1 MMVAWSWVR
10 WLGLGVVG
18 WGLAACQT
26 TQTTSPQPTP
36 LPQDGLIQA
45 YFNQVTTS
53 EYVDPYRQQ
62 LRAGDDLEQ
71 KIVETIGTATKTV
84 DVAVQELRSPRI
96 AQALRDRH
104 QAGVRV
110 RVILENTYS
119 RAWSDY
125 SPAEVEQLEP
135 RDRGRYQE
143 GRRLIDQDQD
153 GRLSP
158 NEIAQGDAL
167 VMLRQAKITWKDDTG
182 DGSKGSDLQHHK
194 FVVVDGR
201 YTIVT
206 SANFTLSDLH
216 GDFANP
222 DSRGNANNLLKIDSV
237 PLAAQFTAEFNLMW
251 GSDPS
256 GRGKGQFGV
265 QKPYR
270 PPQSFT
276 IGNSQV
282 WVQFSP
288 TSRTVPWENSVN
300 GLIGKTLGQATRSLD
315 MALFVFSDQQ
325 LADGLQPLQQR
336 GVLIRLLV
344 EPSFLYRPFSEG
356 LDLMGVTLATNCT
369 YEANN
374 RPWATP
380 LTTVGAPELPKGDF
394 LHHKFGVIDGTTVI
408 TGSHNWSDAANWQ
421 NDETLVVIQNPVVAA
436 HFQREFNRLYAN
448 AHLGVPPFL
457 QKQLEQ
463 QTRQC
468 GGKLTA
474 HVAPTKRSQPVQ
486 SAPTHPTTAQTRD
499 RPTSAAPTTP
509 INLNTA
515 SQAELETLPGVG
527 SKLAQRI
534 IQARQHRR
542 FTSLADLDQ
551 VPGVGPAML
560 QRLDGKVS
568 W

>member
-1 MMVAWSWVR
+1 MAGWLWVR
-10 WLGLGVVG
+10 WLGLGLTG

-26 TQTTSPQPTP
+26 TQATAPQPTP

-45 YFNQVTTS
+45 YFNQVETS

-62 LRAGDDLEQ
+62 LRRGDDLEQ
-71 KIVETIGTATKTV
+71 KIVETIAAATKTV

-104 QAGVRV
+104 QAGITV

-119 RAWSDY
+119 RGWSEY
-125 SPAEVEQLEP
+125 SADEVAKLEP

-143 GRRLIDQDQD
+143 GRRLIDQNQD
-153 GRLSP
+153 GQLSP
-158 NEIAQGDAL
+158 SEIAQGDAL
-167 VMLRQAKITWKDDTG
+167 VMLRQAKIPWKDDTG

-194 FVVVDGR
+194 FIVVDGR

-251 GSDPS
+251 GRDPKGQS
-256 GRGKGQFGV
+256 QGQFGV

-282 WVQFSP
+282 SVQFSP
-288 TSRTVPWENSVN
+288 TSRTLPWEKSVN
-300 GLIGKTLGQATRSLD
+300 GLIGKTLAQATRSLD

-325 LADGLQPLQQR
+325 LANRLQPVQQR
-336 GVLIRLLV
+336 GVPIRLLV
-344 EPSFLYRPFSEG
+344 EPTFLYRPFSEG

-374 RPWATP
+374 RPWTTP
-380 LTTVGAPELPKGDF
+380 LTTVGAPELPKGDY

-421 NDETLVVIQNPVVAA
+421 NDETVVVIQNPVVAA
-436 HFQREFNRLYAN
+436 HFQQEFNRLYVN
-448 AHLGVPPFL
+448 ARLGIPPFL
-457 QKQLEQ
+457 QKQLAQ
-463 QTRQC
+463 QTQQC

-474 HVAPTKRSQPVQ
+474 HVPSTQRSRPVKLAP
-486 SAPTHPTTAQTRD
+486 HPSRISQTRD
-499 RPTSAAPTTP
+499 RPDVPTRTTP

-515 SQAELETLPGVG
+515 TQADLETLPGVG
-527 SKLAQRI
+527 AKLAQRI
-534 IQARQHRR
+534 IQARQQRP

-560 QRLDGKVS
+560 QRLEGKVT